1 LGLAVA
7 GSLSGQIIGHK
18 QVFLTPQNEIE
29 KFLNKAVF
37 GEEISGMRVV
47 IPVHRIYNTP
57 HQPPL
62 LSRSEEFGSHPITQD
77 PKIMLYKIQ
86 TERGK
91 GGNLYIRKTAGE
103 TKGYLLSHLSG
114 CPAGESESQNG
125 RRIDSFCFYQVN
137 YPLDNYLS
145 LAGPRSGYHYE
156 ATMGVTD
163 YFFLKFVQG
172 MDEFRFHEIKL
183 VLGHNFLPAAG
194 V

>member
-1 LGLAVA
+1 LALAVA
-7 GSLSGQIIGHK
+7 GNLSGQILGHK

-29 KFLNKAVF
+29 KFLNKTAF

-62 LSRSEEFGSHPITQD
+62 LSRSEEFGSHPIAQD

-91 GGNLYIRKTAGE
+91 GGNLYVRKTAGE
-103 TKGYLLSHLSG
+103 TEGYLLSHLSG
-114 CPAGESESQNG
+114 CPTGEGESQDG
-125 RRIDSFCFYQVN
+125 DRIDTLGFYQMN
-137 YPLDNYLS
+137 YPLDNYLG
-145 LAGPRSGYHYE
+145 LAGPRPGYHYE
-156 ATMGVTD
+156 AAMGVAD
-163 YFFLKFVQG
+163 HFFLKIVESL
-172 MDEFRFHEIKL
+172 DEFRFHEIKSI
-183 VLGHNFLPAAG
+183 LGHNFLPVAG